1 VSCKVQILALPQ
13 IIYTIRCKGEKQM
26 IYVVTTIHRKQED
39 KHQRTVGYY
48 FRQEHAIQAVVN
60 NICDI
65 YEHAHYNYAVIEAVE
80 EGLYQYDLDPLWF
93 YVSAERTDN
102 GIKYD
107 VKQIKPPEFSRNLV
121 GFGIG

>member
-1 VSCKVQILALPQ
+1 
-13 IIYTIRCKGEKQM
+13 M
-26 IYVVTTIHRKQED
+26 IYVVTTIRKKQD
-39 KHQRTVGYY
+39 DNDQRTVGYY
-48 FRQEHAIQAVVN
+48 FSQEHAIQAVMN
-60 NICDI
+60 NMCDI
-65 YEHAHYNYAVIEAVE
+65 YEYAHYNLAVIEAVE

-93 YVSAERTDN
+93 SVKAERTDN

>member
-1 VSCKVQILALPQ
+1 
-13 IIYTIRCKGEKQM
+13 M
-26 IYVVTTIHRKQED
+26 IYVVTTIHRNQD
-39 KHQRTVGYY
+39 DNYQRAVGYY

-80 EGLYQYDLDPLWF
+80 EGLYQYDLEPLWF
-93 YVSAERTDN
+93 SVNAERTDK

-107 VKQIKPPEFSRNLV
+107 VKQIEPPYFAKNTV